1 MSGQPPAVPP
11 GGEPEEVLA
20 LVKALLTA
28 VKGRGFYPLRH
39 PSVAASVEELRGVL
53 ARLLARG
60 PEVTLAVVGRELLVD
75 GRPLLVES
83 PVLERFREDLTAR
96 DAEKVVFRRGLR
108 AEDLEALVEA
118 FSASPEALAAAG
130 GIDRFL
136 AARGVRAI
144 QIGRLKGP
152 EGPEGDAEARARTTY
167 RTGIEGVEGLTGKF
181 RRGRAVS
188 AGEVREIASLLI
200 QGLRGQRSPM
210 LAALALRQKHA
221 YTFTHSLNVSLL
233 VLAQVEMLGLSDRQ
247 LEEITAAGLLHDVG
261 KLFVPDEIL
270 DKREPLT
277 PEEWQ
282 AIRRH
287 PVHAIEVL
295 RRMKGVSDLV
305 LIAAFEHHLGFAGQ
319 GYPPRRD
326 PWPQNHVTYLT
337 ALADCYD
344 AMRSFRSY
352 DPERPC
358 EQAYETMI
366 GLAGKAFHP
375 RLLDRFFRIVGK
387 YPPGTRVR
395 LSDGA
400 TGKVTR
406 NHPAWHDQP
415 LVQVSW
421 TPAEGTLEAPRT
433 VDLALERELRGEG
446 ATTILESIR
455 EGAGAQGGCE
465 AGTAGGR

>member
-1 MSGQPPAVPP
+1 VSAPQTPV
-11 GGEPEEVLA
+11 GGAAAREEVLL

-53 ARLLARG
+53 ARLLARA
-60 PEVTLAVVGRELLVD
+60 PEVVLAVVGRELLVD
-75 GRPLLVES
+75 GEPLLVDS
-83 PVLERFREDLTAR
+83 PVLDRFREDLAAR
-96 DAEKVVFRRGLR
+96 DAEKVSFRRGLR
-108 AEDLEALVEA
+108 LEDLETLVESFCA
-118 FSASPEALAAAG
+118 TPDALAAAG

-136 AARGVRAI
+136 AARGVRAV
-144 QIGRLKGP
+144 QVGRLKGP
-152 EGPEGDAEARARTTY
+152 EEDEGGDAEARARASY
-167 RTGIEGVEGLTGKF
+167 RTGIEGVEQLTEKF
-181 RRGRAVS
+181 RSGRAVS
-188 AGEVREIASLLI
+188 AGEVREIASLMI

-210 LAALALRQKHA
+210 LAALALRQKSA

-233 VLAQVEMLGLSDRQ
+233 VLAQVEMLDLPERQ

-270 DKREPLT
+270 DKTGPLD
-277 PEEWQ
+277 PQEWQ

-287 PVHAIEVL
+287 PVHAVEVL

-305 LIAAFEHHLGFAGQ
+305 LIAAFEHHLGFNGQ
-319 GYPPRRD
+319 GYPVRRA

-358 EQAYETMI
+358 EQVYATMT
-366 GLAGKAFHP
+366 GLAEKAFHP

-387 YPPGTRVR
+387 FSPGTVVR

-400 TGKVTR
+400 VGKVTK
-406 NHPAWHDQP
+406 NHPAWHDRP
-415 LVQVSW
+415 LVQLTW
-421 TPAEGTLEAPRT
+421 TPAEGTLETPR
-433 VDLALERELRGEG
+433 VFDLALERELHAEG
-446 ATTILESIR
+446 GTVIVESVR
-455 EGAGAQGGCE
+455 DQVAPGAA
-465 AGTAGGR
+465 